1 MQPTG
6 VSVRSSSGLARTSS
20 FRIGRETRARRVS
33 FAEAKRATAA
43 AAGSLMCGDEHGV
56 GMRCVCC
63 GSVGGVGEGASRAL
77 ADESELIFGRVLRWC
92 RAVCKSQHAGL
103 QRPFSAFAQPRI
115 LLAAG

>member
-1 MQPTG
+1 
-6 VSVRSSSGLARTSS
+6 
-20 FRIGRETRARRVS
+20 
-33 FAEAKRATAA
+33 
-43 AAGSLMCGDEHGV
+43 MCGDEHGV